1 MQTVKTN
8 GDGVNRFH
16 ALVLKDFHPASHR
29 DFIDRIAYFFC
40 SYLTDRVSYK
50 VSLVETTETSKNIKR
65 ARRICNLANLA
76 ARMEC
81 KAFESIQKCRM

>member
-8 GDGVNRFH
+8 GDGVSRFH

-29 DFIDRIAYFFC
+29 DFIDRIAYFFVRI
-40 SYLTDRVSYK
+40 SLTVSVTK
-50 VSLVETTETSKNIKR
+50 FLWWRRLNIKR

-81 KAFESIQKCRM
+81 KAFESVQKYRM